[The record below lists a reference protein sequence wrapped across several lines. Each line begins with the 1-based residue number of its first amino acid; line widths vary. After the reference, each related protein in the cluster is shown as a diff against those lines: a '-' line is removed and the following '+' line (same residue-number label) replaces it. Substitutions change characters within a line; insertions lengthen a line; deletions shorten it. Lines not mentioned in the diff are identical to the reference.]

1 MGGIARTVKEPEVRS
16 EELLDAAQHLF
27 AANGY
32 EKTMI
37 RDIVRKVGVAKGTF
51 YYYFPTKEA
60 ALEAIMAVQA
70 NKLVESF
77 VNPHAHFSAV
87 EKMKLFIQH
96 LFIPNDI
103 EIIFHKLWEEKQF
116 ELFYSVCKTAD
127 AILNS
132 FISDIIQ
139 QGNREETMHVLLI
152 DDSIAFL
159 WSTLNCLW
167 ESIYNKDSAEKFT
180 GKVRIAEAII
190 ESILGLDAGSFRL
203 CILPR

>member
-1 MGGIARTVKEPEVRS
+1 MGNIARTIKDPEVRYA
-16 EELLDAAQHLF
+16 ELLDAAQQLF

-37 RDIVRKVGVAKGTF
+37 RDIVRKAGVAKGTF

-70 NKLVESF
+70 TKLVESF
-77 VNPHAHFSAV
+77 ISSQIHFAAV
-87 EKMKLFIQH
+87 EKLQFFIEQ

-103 EIIFHKLWEEKQF
+103 EVIFNKLWEEKQF
-116 ELFYSVCKTAD
+116 DLFYSVCKTAD
-127 AILNS
+127 AIINPL
-132 FISDIIQ
+132 IADILQ
-139 QGNREETMHVLLI
+139 QGNREGTMHVLLI
-152 DDSIAFL
+152 DDSIAFF

-167 ESIYNKDSAEKFT
+167 ESIYNKDAAEKFT

-190 ESILGLDAGSFRL
+190 ERIVGLDEGSFHL
-203 CILPR
+203 CVLPR